1 MKHQEDVLLIVNIV
15 LSSTTHGVRFLNI
28 ERVKKELQ
36 FFIDKKV
43 RLVKFV
49 DRTFNCNYKFSMAIW
64 EFLINADTRYT
75 IPF

>member
-1 MKHQEDVLLIVNIV
+1 MKHQEDVLLIANIV
-15 LSSTTHGVRFLNI
+15 YHQQHMELDFLDI
-28 ERVKKELQ
+28 ERVKRELQ
-36 FFIDKKV
+36 YFIDKKV

-64 EFLINADTRYT
+64 EFLINADTDTT